1 MTDIYKF
8 TEDKKEIIN
17 LLKQVVTVKYGNYK
31 NFKFKKEKYIFQKTI
46 YKTITLY
53 APISYNENT
62 VEAYLLKNQDII
74 YKLAYHCFYPKETEI
89 PNDKILYLG
98 KLYDFKLK
106 PEIHN
111 TYKIDE
117 NNLTIYAGRNL
128 LHKENLLNFYH
139 KQAAYIFPARV
150 YMCAE
155 KVKLNI
161 KAVKTGVF
169 KSYWGS
175 CSAGIIKLNERL
187 VLSPPNT
194 IDSIIYHE
202 LAHILVPNHSK
213 DFYTVLEKIYPAY
226 YKDHIWLNLFIPY
239 EYPPKTTE

>member
-98 KLYDFKLK
+98 RLYDFKLK